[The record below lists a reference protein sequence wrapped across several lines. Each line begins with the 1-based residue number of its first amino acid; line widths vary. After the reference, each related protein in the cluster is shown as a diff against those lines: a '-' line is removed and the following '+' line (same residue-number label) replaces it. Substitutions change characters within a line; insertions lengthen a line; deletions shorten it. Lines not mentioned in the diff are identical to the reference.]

1 MPPQIKMNIGN
12 LNYTKIQMNSL
23 VSQQLNN
30 NVNSASVVNAPST
43 LKSPMIGRI
52 FRTKPGCGSCG
63 K

>member
-1 MPPQIKMNIGN
+1 MPAQLKMNIGN
-12 LNYTKIQMNSL
+12 LNYAKNQINSL
-23 VSQQLNN
+23 ISQQV
-30 NVNSASVVNAPST
+30 NVAANTSVVNTPST

>member
-1 MPPQIKMNIGN
+1 MPAQLKMNIGN
-12 LNYTKIQMNSL
+12 LNYAKNQINSL
-23 VSQQLNN
+23 ISQQV
-30 NVNSASVVNAPST
+30 NVAANTSAVNMPST

>member
-1 MPPQIKMNIGN
+1 MPATIKMNISH
-12 LNYTKIQMNSL
+12 LNYGMNQYKNALLQRSAPPA
-23 VSQQLNN
+23 VK
-30 NVNSASVVNAPST
+30 VNTPSS